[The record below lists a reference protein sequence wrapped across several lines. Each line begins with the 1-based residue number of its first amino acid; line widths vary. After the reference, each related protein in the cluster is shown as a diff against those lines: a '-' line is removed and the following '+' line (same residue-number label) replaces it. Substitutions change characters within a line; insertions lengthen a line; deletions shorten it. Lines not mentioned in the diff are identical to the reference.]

1 MMQPKSSPGL
11 IGAEEALR
19 EEFGQVRGFTRH
31 ATPEEVA
38 AALTP
43 TLSALCFSGGGI
55 RSAAY
60 NLGVARA
67 LARYGLLKQF
77 DYLSTVSGGG
87 YIGGWLQTLIREE
100 REVKQA
106 AGLVAPHAA
115 CVAAVEA
122 ELSAVRPAALL
133 RLRDFGNFLTP
144 VTGMG
149 SMDTWAGVAL
159 YLRNLL
165 LNWLMLLPVLL
176 LAVVIPVLHRTAIWQ
191 AATCGTLTTA
201 LMVLAWIALVSAV
214 TLTCEMLPSHRAGME
229 LTGEMPVR
237 RSVRVIVAAALTWA
251 VVAPVGVQW
260 AASGAPEPASWLPVW
275 LSVKAVPAWLLLPLL
290 QFMALMVGFM
300 IAWIWTLVSKELFGR
315 NFWRWLIASLGSS
328 AVLAIVIGLA
338 LPPLTRGG
346 DTAAKLTQFGPLV
359 LVLLYMVQTSF
370 YVGLRRESLRAD
382 LDREWLARM
391 DGAILAA
398 AVGWAV
404 FAFTCV
410 SMGPLMESQFG
421 WSLTGSGGGATATGA
436 MAAGGAAAWMARQAK
451 SWAADAIRNPS
462 MSTRLMALLP
472 SALSA
477 IFLVGL
483 LAVLGMLVQEGIG
496 NLVPW
501 LLPNEMFPSLW
512 AAASGAPGVIPW
524 LLPIETFPSLWGA
537 ASGVP
542 SVPPMLKGWVYV
554 PALAVL
560 VVLCWAL
567 IFWFKHININRF
579 SMHGTYRNRLAR
591 AFLGTARQD
600 DRRSGEWF
608 TGFDDAD
615 SKHLALL
622 RAGEGETQ
630 ALFPVINMALNRSAD
645 GPTGQAERMAVSY
658 TATPLHCG
666 AVALETRKAPPV
678 PGFIATEYYAGQ
690 QSLAQPETDN
700 QGITLASVITASGAA
715 ASPHWGYHT
724 SPLTAFV
731 MTLFNVR
738 LGLWLPN
745 PTNDR
750 NDVRDLRQNR
760 PPNAIRALLADLM
773 GRTTLE
779 NRAIYLSDGGH
790 FDNLGLYEMLRR
802 RCELIVVVD
811 VGADPDCAFFDLGMA
826 IRKAEIDL
834 PVRVSMDPMRIR
846 SRAQIEEE
854 LAKDKRTDALAIAT
868 GRIEYLHAVRDLE
881 AREDLSEAEA
891 EIERVHDTRRSGRL
905 VYIKPSLLDNT
916 PTGVR
921 AYAREN
927 AEFPHETTGD
937 QFFSES
943 QFESYHVLGWHQAN
957 QIAKEAQGTLAGLF
971 AAAATHCGTAPPAG
985 AQR

>member
-1 MMQPKSSPGL
+1 MTQPKPGSGL

-43 TLSALCFSGGGI
+43 PLSALCFSGGGI

-67 LARYGLLKQF
+67 LARHGLLKQF

-100 REVKQA
+100 RERRIA
-106 AGLVAPHAA
+106 REEAAPHAA
-115 CVAAVEA
+115 CVAEVERDLA
-122 ELSAVRPAALL
+122 GVRPEPLS

-191 AATCGTLTTA
+191 AATSGTLTTA

-214 TLTCEMLPSHRAGME
+214 TLTCEMLPSHRAGVE

-237 RSVRVIVAAALTWA
+237 RSVRVIVAAALAWA

-260 AASGAPEPASWLPVW
+260 AAAGAPEPASWLPVW

-290 QFMALMVGFM
+290 QFLALMVGFM
-300 IAWIWTLVSKELFGR
+300 IAWVWTLVSKELFGR

-328 AVLAIVIGLA
+328 AVLAIIIGFA

-359 LVLLYMVQTSF
+359 LVLIYMVQTSF
-370 YVGLRRESLRAD
+370 YVGLRRESVLAD
-382 LDREWLARM
+382 LDREWLARV

-421 WSLTGSGGGATATGA
+421 WSLTGEGGGATATGA
-436 MAAGGAAAWMARQAK
+436 IAAGGTAAWMAKQAK
-451 SWAADAIRNPS
+451 SWTTDAVRNPA
-462 MSTRLMALLP
+462 MSTHIMALLP
-472 SALSA
+472 SMLSA
-477 IFLVGL
+477 LFLVGL
-483 LAVLGMLVQEGIG
+483 LAVLGMLVQEGVG
-496 NLVPW
+496 NLMPW
-501 LLPNEMFPSLW
+501 LM
-512 AAASGAPGVIPW
+512 
-524 LLPIETFPSLWGA
+524 PIATFPSLWGGP
-537 ASGVP
+537 SGAP
-542 SVPPMLKGWVYV
+542 SVPPMLEGWVYV
-554 PALAVL
+554 PALAAL
-560 VVLCWAL
+560 AVLCGAL

-591 AFLGTARQD
+591 AFLGTARADGQ
-600 DRRSGEWF
+600 RRGEWF

-615 SKHLALL
+615 SKPLAML

-630 ALFPVINMALNRSAD
+630 ALFPVVNLALNRSAD
-645 GPTGQAERMAVSY
+645 GPTGQSERMAVSY
-658 TATPLHCG
+658 TTTPLHCG
-666 AVALETRKAPPV
+666 AVALETRKEPPV
-678 PGFIATEYYAGQ
+678 PGFVATEHYAGQ
-690 QSLAQPETDN
+690 QSRAQPEADN

-724 SPLTAFV
+724 SSLTAFV

-846 SRAQIEEE
+846 SRARIEEE

-868 GRIEYLHAVRDLE
+868 GRIEYLHPTRDLE

-891 EIERVHDTRRSGRL
+891 AIERVHDVRRSGRL
-905 VYIKPSLLDNT
+905 IYIKPSLLEHT
-916 PTGVR
+916 PAAVR

-971 AAAATHCGTAPPAG
+971 AAAAAHCGTAPQAG

>member
-1 MMQPKSSPGL
+1 MMQPKPSPGL

-100 REVKQA
+100 RERRLSRQEA
-106 AGLVAPHAA
+106 APHAA
-115 CVAAVEA
+115 CVAEVERDLA
-122 ELSAVRPAALL
+122 GVRPDPLS

-176 LAVVIPVLHRTAIWQ
+176 LAVVIPVLYRTAIWQ
-191 AATCGTLTTA
+191 AATCDTLTTVA
-201 LMVLAWIALVSAV
+201 LLLAWVALVAGV
-214 TLTCEMLPSHRAGME
+214 TLTCEMLPSHREGPA

-237 RSVRVIVAAALTWA
+237 RSVRMIVAAALTWA
-251 VVAPVGVQW
+251 VVAPLGVQW
-260 AASGAPEPASWLPVW
+260 AAAGAGTGAPDTASWLPAW
-275 LSVKAVPAWLLLPLL
+275 LSVRAVPAWLLLPLL
-290 QFMALMVGFM
+290 QFTALMVGFM
-300 IAWIWTLVSKELFGR
+300 IAWIWTLIAKELFGR

-328 AVLAIVIGLA
+328 AVLAIVIGFA
-338 LPPLTRGG
+338 LPPLGRGG

-370 YVGLRRESLRAD
+370 YVGLRRESALAD
-382 LDREWLARM
+382 LDREWLARV

-421 WSLTGSGGGATATGA
+421 WSLTGGGGGATATGA
-436 MAAGGAAAWMARQAK
+436 MAAGGAAAWMAKQAK
-451 SWAADAIRNPS
+451 TWATDASRNPAL
-462 MSTRLMALLP
+462 STRLMALLP

-477 IFLVGL
+477 LFLVGL
-483 LAVLGMLVQEGIG
+483 LAVLGMLVQEGVG
-496 NLVPW
+496 NL
-501 LLPNEMFPSLW
+501 M
-512 AAASGAPGVIPW
+512 PW

-537 ASGVP
+537 ASGAP
-542 SVPPMLKGWVYV
+542 SVPPMLKGWIYV

-560 VVLCWAL
+560 VVLCGAL

-591 AFLGTARQD
+591 AFLGTARRD

-615 SKHLALL
+615 SKPLAML

-630 ALFPVINMALNRSAD
+630 ALFPVVNIALNRSAD
-645 GPTGQAERMAVSY
+645 GPTGQSERMAVSY

-678 PGFIATEYYAGQ
+678 PGFIATEHYAGQ
-690 QSLAQPETDN
+690 QSLAQPEHDN
-700 QGITLASVITASGAA
+700 EGITLASVITASGAA

-846 SRAQIEEE
+846 SRARIEEE

-905 VYIKPSLLDNT
+905 VYIKPSLLDST
-916 PTGVR
+916 PAGVR

-971 AAAATHCGTAPPAG
+971 AAAATHCATAPPAG